1 MAGEIFGARF
11 DRHVDAVSMGE
22 KKSGVAQV
30 LSMMTQAPRACA
42 TSAIA
47 GTSWISNVCE
57 PGDSVKHRPGVRPHQ
72 RFDSGADAW
81 GRSRSVSIPMRF
93 SALSAKAREGL

>member
-1 MAGEIFGARF
+1 MAGEILVPASTAR
-11 DRHVDAVSMGE
+11 STPWECGE

-47 GTSWISNVCE
+47 GTSWISNVSE
-57 PGDSVKHRPGVRPHQ
+57 PGDSVSTALV
-72 RFDSGADAW
+72 F
-81 GRSRSVSIPMRF
+81 GRMRASMPAPMAG
-93 SALSAKAREGL
+93 S